1 MKRSIERNL
10 LFVGS
15 TWNLITSLLTI
26 FSYNTQFNKEGARLF
41 EKANTGTQIIGT
53 NLMGNISKVILGF
66 GLFILLGSI
75 INFFIAIKIKDNMIQ
90 YNFMIW
96 ILIWAFIQ
104 LVTMDIIGFIIFM
117 IAFIIYSAKNKAI
130 KLSRNEKRVL

>member
-26 FSYNTQFNKEGARLF
+26 FSYNTQFNKEGARLL

-117 IAFIIYSAKNKAI
+117 IAFIIYLAKNKAI
-130 KLSRNEKRVL
+130 KLSRNERKVL